1 MDRRKQLSAH
11 REAEVRLRLADARAR
26 LLATGET
33 YTRSEGGRA
42 PERSE
47 MFRQAQN
54 DIHAAEQARNRLLVE
69 LVGDADQVPVEL
81 AERLGLTGRE
91 AVHIVTTARTGSQRM
106 RAHVLG
112 EQSDTEATR
121 PVWTSETDPGR

>member
-1 MDRRKQLSAH
+1 MSTDRIEDS
-11 REAEVRLRLADARAR
+11 RLRLADARAA

-33 YTRSEGGRA
+33 DARSEGGRA

-47 MFRQAQN
+47 IFRQAQN
-54 DIHAAEQARNRLLVE
+54 DIYAAEQARNRLLVE
-69 LVGDADQVPVEL
+69 LVGDDETVPMDL

-91 AVHIVTTARTGSQRM
+91 AASILTTARTGSRRM

-112 EQSDTEATR
+112 ELSDAEEVR
-121 PVWTSETDPGR
+121 PVWTSETGPER